1 LLDPDKAPGHPRSV
15 GQMTTPE
22 DVRIPSHGEQLTAY
36 LYRPEST
43 HGDVPCVVMAHG
55 FSGTRDDGLPPYAE
69 AFRDAGFAVVL
80 FDYRHFG
87 ASTGE
92 PRQLLDI
99 GRQHDD
105 YRAVVAWARR
115 LDGIDPDEIV
125 LWGSSY
131 SGGHVLA
138 VAAGDPRIAAV
149 ISQAPFTD
157 AIPTLMNVPLKN
169 TARLAI
175 AGLRDQ
181 WRSWRGRPA
190 LLAAAVGTPGTLA
203 AMTEPDAKPGI
214 EAIVPA
220 NSLWRNEFAARLMLR
235 FSFYRPGRKAARLTM
250 PLLVCVC
257 ENDTTTP
264 PASTIKAAQRA
275 PRGELRRYPYGH
287 FDIYNDP
294 KVKADQVNFLRRVVA
309 GVAA

>member
-1 LLDPDKAPGHPRSV
+1 
-15 GQMTTPE
+15 MTAPE
-22 DVRIPSHGEQLTAY
+22 DIRIPSHGEQLAAY

-43 HGDVPCVVMAHG
+43 RGDVPCVVMAHG
-55 FSGTRDDGLPPYAE
+55 FSATRDDGLPAYAE
-69 AFRDAGFAVVL
+69 AFRDAGFAVVV

-99 GRQHDD
+99 GRQHED
-105 YRAVVAWARR
+105 YRAVIAWARQ
-115 LDGIDPDEIV
+115 LDGIDPDRVV
-125 LWGSSY
+125 LWGSSF

-138 VAAGDPRIAAV
+138 VAASDPRIAAV

-157 AIPTLMNVPLKN
+157 AIPTLMHVPLKN
-169 TARLAI
+169 AVRLTV

-181 WRSWRGRPA
+181 LRGWRGRAPR
-190 LLAAAVGTPGTLA
+190 LAPAVGEPGTLA
-203 AMTEPDAKPGI
+203 AMTEPDAKPGFD
-214 EAIVPA
+214 AIVPPE
-220 NSLWRNEFAARLMLR
+220 SLWRNEFAARLMLR
-235 FSFYRPGRKAARLTM
+235 FPFDRPGIKSQQLMM

-264 PASTIKAAQRA
+264 PASTIKAAERA

-294 KVKADQVNFLRRVVA
+294 KVKADQVDFLRRVVA
-309 GVAA
+309 GVTA

>member
-1 LLDPDKAPGHPRSV
+1 
-15 GQMTTPE
+15 MTAPE
-22 DVRIPSHGEQLTAY
+22 DIRIPSHGEQLAAY

-43 HGDVPCVVMAHG
+43 QGDVPCVVMAHG
-55 FSGTRDDGLPPYAE
+55 FSATRDDGLPAYAE
-69 AFRDAGFAVVL
+69 AFRDAGFAVVV

-99 GRQHDD
+99 GRQHED
-105 YRAVVAWARR
+105 YCAVVTWARQ
-115 LDGIDPDEIV
+115 LDGINPDRIV
-125 LWGSSY
+125 LWGSSF

-138 VAAGDPRIAAV
+138 VAAADPRIAAV

-157 AIPTLMNVPLKN
+157 AIPTLMHVPPKN
-169 TARLAI
+169 AVRLTV
-175 AGLRDQ
+175 AGIRDQ
-181 WRSWRGRPA
+181 LGGWRGRAPR
-190 LLAAAVGTPGTLA
+190 LAPAVGEPGTLA
-203 AMTEPDAKPGI
+203 AMTEPDAKPGFD
-214 EAIVPA
+214 AIVPPE
-220 NSLWRNEFAARLMLR
+220 SLWRNEFAARLMLR
-235 FSFYRPGRKAARLTM
+235 FPFYRPGLKSQQLTM

-264 PASTIKAAQRA
+264 PASTIKAAGRA

-294 KVKADQVNFLRRVVA
+294 KVKADQVDFLRRVVA
-309 GVAA
+309 GVTA

>member
-1 LLDPDKAPGHPRSV
+1 MA
-15 GQMTTPE
+15 TPE
-22 DVRIPSHGEQLTAY
+22 DVRIPSHGEQLAAY
-36 LYRPEST
+36 LYHPEASS
-43 HGDVPCVVMAHG
+43 GDVPCIVMAHG
-55 FSGTRDDGLPPYAE
+55 FSATRDDGLPAYAE

-115 LDGIDPDEIV
+115 LDGIDPDRIV
-125 LWGSSY
+125 LWGSSF

-138 VAAGDPRIAAV
+138 VAAHDPRIAAV

-157 AIPTLMNVPLKN
+157 AIPALMHVPLKN
-169 TARLAI
+169 AVRLTV

-181 WRSWRGRPA
+181 LRGWRGRAP
-190 LLAAAVGTPGTLA
+190 LLAPAVGEPGTLA
-203 AMTEPDAKPGI
+203 AMTEPDAKPGF
-214 EAIVPA
+214 EAIVAPE
-220 NSLWRNEFAARLMLR
+220 SLWRNEFAARLMLR
-235 FSFYRPGRKAARLTM
+235 FPFYRPGLKTAHLTM

-264 PASTIKAAQRA
+264 PGSTIKAAHRA

-287 FDIYNDP
+287 FDIYSDP
-294 KVKADQVNFLRRVVA
+294 RVKADQVEFLRRVLAPVTA
-309 GVAA
+309 

>member
-1 LLDPDKAPGHPRSV
+1 MFNP
-15 GQMTTPE
+15 MTAPE
-22 DVRIPSHGEQLTAY
+22 DICIPSRGEQLAAY
-36 LYRPEST
+36 LYRPESP

-55 FSGTRDDGLPPYAE
+55 FSATRDDGLPAYAE

-105 YRAVVAWARR
+105 YRSVIAWARR
-115 LDGIDPDEIV
+115 LDGIDPDRIV
-125 LWGSSY
+125 LWGSSF

-149 ISQAPFTD
+149 VSQAPFTD
-157 AIPTLMNVPLKN
+157 AIPALLCVPPTNVV
-169 TARLAI
+169 RLTV
-175 AGLRDQ
+175 AGLWDQ
-181 WRSWRGRPA
+181 LCGWLGRPPH
-190 LLAAAVGTPGTLA
+190 LAPAVGEPGTLA
-203 AMTEPDAKPGI
+203 AMTAADAKPGF
-214 EAIVPA
+214 EAIVPPE
-220 NSLWRNEFAARLMLR
+220 SLWRNEFAVRLMLR
-235 FSFYRPGRKAARLTM
+235 FPFYRPGLKAAQLNM
-250 PLLVCVC
+250 PVLVCVC

-264 PASTIKAAQRA
+264 PAPTVKAAERA
-275 PRGELRRYPYGH
+275 PRGELRSYPYGH

-294 KVKADQVNFLRRVVA
+294 KVKTDQVDFLRRVVT